1 MPENDLAALMLQSIR
16 CGLFS
21 AVFLSFLSFS
31 FLAKL
36 FLLSPVEK
44 SMLGLT
50 NQINH
55 DVLTVIEGIH
65 KEREVKQEVL

>member
-1 MPENDLAALMLQSIR
+1 MTRLLLCCSPSDVARFL
-16 CGLFS
+16 
-21 AVFLSFLSFS
+21 AVFLSFSSFS

-36 FLLSPVEK
+36 VLLSPVEK
-44 SMLGLT
+44 SMLLGLT

-65 KEREVKQEVL
+65 KEREMKQEVL